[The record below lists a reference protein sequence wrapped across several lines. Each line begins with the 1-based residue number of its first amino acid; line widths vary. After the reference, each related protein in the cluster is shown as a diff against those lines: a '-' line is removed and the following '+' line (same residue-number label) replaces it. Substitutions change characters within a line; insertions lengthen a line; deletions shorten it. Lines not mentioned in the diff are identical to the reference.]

1 MDDTY
6 EPILLSR
13 LLCHPNSLRTL
24 NEDRIPE
31 LLGEIEALRVHLWS
45 KLTTRAALLEQE
57 AKESSAT
64 RPVESRRSEP
74 LPDLEPLL
82 TVDQAAKILSLPPHT
97 VKKMIRAGSIASVK
111 LGKAV
116 RIEPGELREYI
127 EQHPGKRLS

>member
-45 KLTTRAALLEQE
+45 KLTTRSL
-57 AKESSAT
+57 SGID
-64 RPVESRRSEP
+64 SRIGR
-74 LPDLEPLL
+74 
-82 TVDQAAKILSLPPHT
+82 
-97 VKKMIRAGSIASVK
+97 
-111 LGKAV
+111 AV
-116 RIEPGELREYI
+116 RT
-127 EQHPGKRLS
+127 